1 MQKIYVKPKDYWM
14 NDPNGF
20 IYYKGMYHLFYQCF
34 PYGPRWGRMHWGHVA
49 SKDLVNWEEQGIA
62 LFPSKTDDRSG
73 CFSGSAIEEDGK
85 MQLYYTG
92 VNYLTENPEDINL
105 CVDEHFVSA
114 QLKVTSEDGIH
125 FDNIRDKKTVIP
137 VIHDETIGDARHTRD
152 PKVWKENDRYFM
164 VLGGRLKGDKGAV
177 LVYESENLK
186 EWKFKHI
193 ITTPEA
199 FGYMWECPDYFEL
212 DGKKFLSVS
221 PQGLKREEFRF
232 QNIYQSGYFPVKE
245 DGSVDERDFREWDMG
260 FDFYAPQTFTD
271 NSGRRLL
278 IGWMGM
284 PDAEE
289 EYTNKTIDEGWQHC
303 LTVPRELRVKDG
315 KIFQYPAK
323 ELERLRKEKTIL
335 DDEKSIVEVRV
346 EVNEGFDLL
355 IEDIA
360 VTDRS
365 FQISMGGQMLFKY
378 ENEIAEIGFSE
389 IAGAGR
395 NKRKAKVSELNNIRI
410 LADTSAV
417 ELYLNDGEIVFST
430 RYYPDR
436 EDLQLKVKGGKFR
449 GNLWNLRKMIFTK

>member
-34 PYGPRWGRMHWGHVA
+34 PYGPRWGRMHWGHVV

-114 QLKVTSEDGIH
+114 QLKITSEDGLH
-125 FDNIRDKKTVIP
+125 FDNIKDKKTVIP
-137 VIHDETIGDARHTRD
+137 VIHDEGIGDARHTRD

-303 LTVPRELRVKDG
+303 LTVPRELRVKAG

-417 ELYLNDGEIVFST
+417 EL
-430 RYYPDR
+430 
-436 EDLQLKVKGGKFR
+436 
-449 GNLWNLRKMIFTK
+449 